1 MIKSFPK
8 QQAKKLKEEK
18 FNMLNEVIEIIKET
32 FSPSIEVTGDTA
44 IKNDL
49 QLDSFEI
56 INLICILENKYQ
68 IEINEIDVFS
78 LVTVQDICNY
88 ITNR

>member
-1 MIKSFPK
+1 
-8 QQAKKLKEEK
+8 
-18 FNMLNEVIEIIKET
+18 MLDEVIEIIKET

-56 INLICILENKYQ
+56 LNLIFKLENRY
-68 IEINEIDVFS
+68 NTSIDEMDIYT
-78 LVTVQDICNY
+78 LVTVNDICGY
-88 ITNR
+88 LAHKKKGTADLSPGHME

>member
-1 MIKSFPK
+1 
-8 QQAKKLKEEK
+8 
-18 FNMLNEVIEIIKET
+18 MLTEVIEIIKET

>member
-1 MIKSFPK
+1 
-8 QQAKKLKEEK
+8 
-18 FNMLNEVIEIIKET
+18 MLTEVIEIIKET

-68 IEINEIDVFS
+68 IEINEMDVFS